1 MATNL
6 VLVKLTSPVN
16 QRTSISSSSLDDAS
30 NPYILKEITHSIALN
45 LMNVIPNQVAIT
57 NQAKE
62 WQNI

>member
-1 MATNL
+1 MATKL
-6 VLVKLTSPVN
+6 VLVKLTPPVN

-30 NPYILKEITHSIALN
+30 NPYILKGITHSIALN